1 MSIAPIEQ
9 LKQHI
14 SRLVNTS
21 NIEFADLESFFEI
34 RTIKRKQHLLRP
46 PQICRHESYIVS
58 GLFQTSFI
66 DENAEEHILYF
77 PHEDW
82 WTGDFK
88 SFRNIEPATLQ
99 IIALENSVVL
109 QITKNRLEQL
119 YTLSPVFERFFRILN
134 ENSAIALQT
143 RLIQLFSSKAET
155 NYHSFL
161 KKYPKIVNRLNRK
174 QIAGYLNIT
183 PQYLSQLK

>member
-1 MSIAPIEQ
+1 MWRSAANLYIIFTFASISLLHEYCPIEQ

-77 PHEDW
+77 PMK
-82 WTGDFK
+82 TGG
-88 SFRNIEPATLQ
+88 PAILK
-99 IIALENSVVL
+99 ALEISN
-109 QITKNRLEQL
+109 QL
-119 YTLSPVFERFFRILN
+119 PYKLLHLR
-134 ENSAIALQT
+134 T
-143 RLIQLFSSKAET
+143 RWCYK
-155 NYHSFL
+155 
-161 KKYPKIVNRLNRK
+161 
-174 QIAGYLNIT
+174 
-183 PQYLSQLK
+183 